1 MMRSNTIKA
10 LALVALLGLAA
21 WAYAGGATHTANL
34 FGGPTQPR
42 AGGVATWHQ
51 DTRKVTL
58 TVEVW
63 SIAKAEGGAVYVNG
77 TYVGYMDFVSGAG
90 HAVWVGDLAL
100 VRPGSTIA
108 ILSADMPPATPLLT
122 GTFR

>member
-1 MMRSNTIKA
+1 MRSNTIKA

-34 FGGPTQPR
+34 FGGPTEPR
-42 AGGVATWHQ
+42 ATGTATWHQ

-58 TVEVW
+58 TVQVW
-63 SIAKAEGGAVYVNG
+63 NIAKADGGAVNVNG
-77 TYVGYMDFVSGAG
+77 THVGYMDFVNGAG
-90 HAVWVGDLAL
+90 YVSWVGDLPL

-108 ILSADMPPATPLLT
+108 IMSGELPPGTPLLT